1 MYQSFLDFRKA
12 KKLVAKHGSPLLVM
26 SESRIKNN
34 YNTLKRILDGITVHY
49 PLKTAGHKGIL
60 NILRNL
66 GAHFDVASFGE
77 IQSLLDLGVDATK
90 MLYSNPVR
98 SSQDTA
104 RAYNVGVETFVYD
117 NDACLQVMSRYA
129 AEADVMLRVAVSNN
143 NAYYKLSTKFGC
155 QPKDA
160 IRLLKKAKKLGLNP
174 MGLAFNAGSQSHGS
188 GDYLEAIKL
197 CKNIFKDAKKNGI
210 QLRALDIG
218 GGFPARNSDRPLPQ
232 SAESIMTDVRNS
244 LEENFPKSMEVEWI
258 VEPGRFTVSDAGVLI
273 SRVLGKSKRNG
284 VNWYYLDDGVAHDLT
299 DTKFSGWDWTFQ
311 VPRKG
316 KKIRS
321 VLAGPSCDSFDIIS
335 KNQWLPELE
344 LNDIVMIPNAG
355 AYTTGLASTY
365 NGFQP
370 AEIVFID

>member
-1 MYQSFLDFRKA
+1 MFLNFRQA
-12 KKLVAKHGSPLLVM
+12 KKLVAKHGSPLLVI

-49 PLKTAGHKGIL
+49 PLKSAGHKGIL

-77 IQSLLDLGVDATK
+77 IQSLLDLGVDATR

-98 SSQDTA
+98 SPQDTA

-117 NDACLQVMSRYA
+117 NDACLRVMSRYA
-129 AEADVMLRVAVSNN
+129 PESDVMLRVAVSNN

-155 QPKDA
+155 QKKDA
-160 IRLLKKAKKLGLNP
+160 LRLLRKAKNLGLNP
-174 MGLAFNAGSQSHGS
+174 VGLAFNCGSQSYGS
-188 GDYLEAIKL
+188 SDYVEAIGI
-197 CKNIFKDAKKNGI
+197 CKNIFKEAKKDGI
-210 QLRALDIG
+210 HLKALDIG
-218 GGFPARNSDRPLPQ
+218 GGFPCRQSDRPLPK
-232 SAESIMTDVRNS
+232 SAESIMTDVRNA
-244 LEENFPKSMEVEWI
+244 LDEHFPKSMGVEWI
-258 VEPGRFTVSDAGVLI
+258 VEPGRYTISDAGVLI
-273 SRVLGKSKRNG
+273 TRILGKSKRNK
-284 VNWYYLDDGVAHDLT
+284 VIWYYLDDGAAHDLA

-321 VLAGPSCDSFDIIS
+321 VLAGPTCDSFDVIT

-344 LNDIVMIPNAG
+344 LYDVIMVPNAG
-355 AYTTGLASTY
+355 AYTSGLASNY

-370 AEIVFID
+370 AEVVFVD